1 MELII
6 KELDET
12 TLQDVSQIDGHFV
25 IDSQLLLYAE
35 NNQIYYTVIDL
46 PPRKKRYAQEENDY
60 STYIGDPTKAIYV
73 AYVDG
78 QIAGQITLRE
88 NWNRYAYIDVI
99 AVDVAFR
106 QLGVGRALIDQ
117 ARKWARQKGLP
128 GIMLETQSNN
138 VGACRFYESCGFKIG
153 GFDNLLYRGL
163 DAATDEV
170 AIFYYL
176 HLAE

>member
-1 MELII
+1 MELVI

-12 TLQDVSQIDGHFV
+12 TLQDVGRIDGHFI
-25 IDSQLLLYAE
+25 IDSQLLLHAE
-35 NNQIYYTVIDL
+35 DNQIRYTIIDL
-46 PPRKKRYAQEENDY
+46 PPRKKRYAQDEIDY
-60 STYIGDPTKAIYV
+60 STYLGDPAKAIYL

-88 NWNRYAYIDVI
+88 NWNKYAYIDVI

-106 QLGVGRALIDQ
+106 QQGVGRALIDR
-117 ARKWARQKGLP
+117 ARQWARQRGLP

-138 VGACRFYESCGFKIG
+138 VRACRFYESCGFKIG

-176 HLAE
+176 HFEE